1 MQGTR
6 VGQLVSEFFAVV
18 WFAAAIGGGL
28 LVVVAAFA
36 PRDRRRFPLLAAGVC
51 FAIAGL
57 LGILSIGILFVALSA
72 VCFVF
77 SERAHRRSASPP
89 SSA

>member
-1 MQGTR
+1 MLARSTCPATR
-6 VGQLVSEFFAVV
+6 ST
-18 WFAAAIGGGL
+18 
-28 LVVVAAFA
+28 
-36 PRDRRRFPLLAAGVC
+36 RFPLLAAGVC

-77 SERAHRRSASPP
+77 AERAHRRSVSPP